1 MKFKSKLYASI
12 GLIILLISI
21 SVVILMR
28 MLDQS
33 MINMQTVVNDLYARI
48 DIASEVKYETA
59 NVGRVFR
66 EMMDD
71 LSNKGSTTSENAWEE
86 SNLKMR
92 QGIESLGEMDT
103 QEQSKEL
110 MAKYEALHDTYQTT
124 VQQMITMKKIDRGV
138 EIQPE
143 LIDEVKLT
151 RERMLQLTNL
161 LVGLQEQE
169 MKNELLTSRDT
180 YNVAVQRFIFILLLR
195 LLQVLALLFLLIRR
209 MTKNLHDVTT
219 VMEGVNETMLN
230 NCQGLTFP
238 RKMRLVPLLM
248 PITRW

>member
-33 MINMQTVVNDLYARI
+33 MINMQIVVNDLYARI
-48 DIASEVKYETA
+48 DIASEIKYETT
-59 NVGRVFR
+59 NVGRVVR

-71 LSNKGSTTSENAWEE
+71 QSNEGDPTSINAWEE

-92 QGIESLGEMDT
+92 KGIESLEEVDT

-110 MAKYEALHDTYQTT
+110 MEKYAALHDTYQTV
-124 VQQMITMKKIDRGV
+124 VQQMITMKKIDRET

-143 LIDEVKLT
+143 LLDEVKLT
-151 RERMLQLTNL
+151 RERMLQISSL
-161 LVGLQEQE
+161 LLGLQEQE
-169 MKNELLTSRDT
+169 MKNELLRSRET
-180 YNVAVQRFIFILLLR
+180 YNWAVTLIYIYLAVTLSVGIGLILWIIRGYDKESSSCNDCLR
-195 LLQVLALLFLLIRR
+195 
-209 MTKNLHDVTT
+209 KC
-219 VMEGVNETMLN
+219 E
-230 NCQGLTFP
+230 
-238 RKMRLVPLLM
+238 
-248 PITRW
+248 

>member
-71 LSNKGSTTSENAWEE
+71 QSNKGSTTSD
-86 SNLKMR
+86 KC
-92 QGIESLGEMDT
+92 LGR
-103 QEQSKEL
+103 
-110 MAKYEALHDTYQTT
+110 
-124 VQQMITMKKIDRGV
+124 I
-138 EIQPE
+138 
-143 LIDEVKLT
+143 
-151 RERMLQLTNL
+151 
-161 LVGLQEQE
+161 
-169 MKNELLTSRDT
+169 
-180 YNVAVQRFIFILLLR
+180 
-195 LLQVLALLFLLIRR
+195 
-209 MTKNLHDVTT
+209 
-219 VMEGVNETMLN
+219 
-230 NCQGLTFP
+230 
-238 RKMRLVPLLM
+238 
-248 PITRW
+248 

>member
-59 NVGRVFR
+59 NVGRIVR
-66 EMMDD
+66 EIMDD
-71 LSNKGSTTSENAWEE
+71 QSNEGDTTSINAWEE

-92 QGIESLGEMDT
+92 QGIELLGEMDT

-110 MAKYEALHDTYQTT
+110 MEKYAALHDSYQTI
-124 VQQMITMKKIDRGV
+124 VQQMITMKKIDG
-138 EIQPE
+138 EAENQNE
-143 LIDEVKLT
+143 LLDEVKLT
-151 RERMLQLTNL
+151 
-161 LVGLQEQE
+161 
-169 MKNELLTSRDT
+169 
-180 YNVAVQRFIFILLLR
+180 
-195 LLQVLALLFLLIRR
+195 
-209 MTKNLHDVTT
+209 
-219 VMEGVNETMLN
+219 
-230 NCQGLTFP
+230 P
-238 RKMRLVPLLM
+238 RKNAANF
-248 PITRW
+248 

>member
-28 MLDQS
+28 LLDQS

-48 DIASEVKYETA
+48 DIASEIKYETS

-66 EMMDD
+66 EIVDEQ
-71 LSNKGSTTSENAWEE
+71 SNEGVTTSINDWEE

-92 QGIESLGEMDT
+92 HGIELLGEMDT
-103 QEQSKEL
+103 QEQSIEL
-110 MAKYEALHDTYQTT
+110 MEKYAALHDSYQTI
-124 VQQMITMKKIDRGV
+124 VLQMITMKKLDSKV

-151 RERMLQLTNL
+151 RERMLQISNL
-161 LVGLQEQE
+161 LLGLQEQE
-169 MKNELLTSRDT
+169 MKNELFTVPR
-180 YNVAVQRFIFILLLR
+180 NV
-195 LLQVLALLFLLIRR
+195 
-209 MTKNLHDVTT
+209 
-219 VMEGVNETMLN
+219 
-230 NCQGLTFP
+230 
-238 RKMRLVPLLM
+238 
-248 PITRW
+248 

>member
-71 LSNKGSTTSENAWEE
+71 QSNE
-86 SNLKMR
+86 
-92 QGIESLGEMDT
+92 GI
-103 QEQSKEL
+103 Q
-110 MAKYEALHDTYQTT
+110 H
-124 VQQMITMKKIDRGV
+124 
-138 EIQPE
+138 P
-143 LIDEVKLT
+143 
-151 RERMLQLTNL
+151 
-161 LVGLQEQE
+161 
-169 MKNELLTSRDT
+169 
-180 YNVAVQRFIFILLLR
+180 
-195 LLQVLALLFLLIRR
+195 
-209 MTKNLHDVTT
+209 
-219 VMEGVNETMLN
+219 
-230 NCQGLTFP
+230 
-238 RKMRLVPLLM
+238 
-248 PITRW
+248 